1 MVEVLNVLGVPTSAG
16 AYAPGQERAPS
27 AFREHG
33 LVEALASTG
42 WWVRD
47 RGDVHGVRWR
57 PDPDR
62 PEAMNVPDVVEVARS
77 AARRVGQLL
86 DAGEHVLV
94 LGGDCSIEVG
104 VVAGALASGA
114 SVGLVYIDLDA
125 DLKVPATGEGA
136 LDWMGVAH
144 LLDVPGADPSVAG
157 SGPRRPMLAGSDVLL
172 LSQGNITDSEAE
184 IVRERGIEVIPLAE
198 VHDDPV
204 GAADRAAAW
213 ASRHDRLLVHVDVDV
228 LRWVDFPIAENSRR
242 ADGLTLDELG
252 MLLGRL
258 VAAPAWR
265 ALTVC
270 EVNPDHAP
278 DEAAS
283 FARLN
288 RMLAEAFSRCP
299 AAGSHHGGGPS
310 GLR

>member
-1 MVEVLNVLGVPTSAG
+1 MVDVLNVVGVPTSAG
-16 AYAPGQERAPS
+16 AYAPGQERAPR

-57 PDPDR
+57 PDPGR

-94 LGGDCSIEVG
+94 LGGDCSVEVG

-144 LLDVPGADPSVAG
+144 LLDVPGADPAVAG
-157 SGPRRPMLAGSDVLL
+157 VGPRQPMLTGADVLL
-172 LSQGNITDSEAE
+172 FAQDNITASEAE
-184 IVRERGIEVIPLAE
+184 VVRERGIEVVPLAE
-198 VHDDPV
+198 VHEDPV
-204 GAADRAAAW
+204 AAADRAVAW
-213 ASRHDRLLVHVDVDV
+213 ASGHDRLLVHVDVDV

-252 MLLGRL
+252 AVLGRL
-258 VAAPAWR
+258 VGAPAWR

-288 RMLAEAFSRCP
+288 RVLANALRCCP
-299 AAGSHHGGGPS
+299 AAGSHGHGHH
-310 GLR
+310 